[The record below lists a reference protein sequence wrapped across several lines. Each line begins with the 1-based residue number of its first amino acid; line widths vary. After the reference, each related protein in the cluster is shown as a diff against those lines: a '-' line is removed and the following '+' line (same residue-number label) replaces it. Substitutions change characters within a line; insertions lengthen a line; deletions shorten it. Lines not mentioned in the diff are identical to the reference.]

1 MKDILQ
7 IIALILG
14 FLGCG
19 SAVLSL
25 HSHYWKV
32 SSNDGSV
39 IVTSN
44 IYENLWMS
52 CADDSTGTFNC
63 WDFQSMLALPGY
75 IQACRALMITSIVL
89 GTFGLMAT
97 LVGMQCS
104 KIGGENYIMKGRIVG
119 AGGVF
124 FILQG
129 LCTMIAVSWYAFNIT
144 QEFFDPLYQGI
155 KYEIGEGLYI
165 GWSSATMALCGGS
178 CLLFSC
184 GLCNPE
190 EKKSHPQNIR
200 SYSYQPQS
208 NNMVQTASTTSNVP
222 FSQFGLNA
230 YV

>member
-1 MKDILQ
+1 MDAVVE
-7 IIALILG
+7 ALAFFFD
-14 FLGCG
+14 FL
-19 SAVLSL
+19 AWVMVWVALPYR
-25 HSHYWKV
+25 YWRV
-32 SSNDGSV
+32 STVDGNV
-39 IVTSN
+39 ITTST

-52 CADDSTGTFNC
+52 CATDSTGVHKCREFP
-63 WDFQSMLALPGY
+63 SLLALSGY

-104 KIGGENYIMKGRIVG
+104 KIGGENYIMKGRIAG

-144 QEFFDPLYQGI
+144 QEFFDPLYPGI

-184 GLCNPE
+184 GLCNPK
-190 EKKSHPQNIR
+190 EKKSHLQNVR
-200 SYSYQPQS
+200 SYSNQPQS
-208 NNMVQTASTTSNVP
+208 SHMVQTASTTSNVP
-222 FSQFGLNA
+222 FSQYGLNA